1 MASQWVRQY
10 GITEKEV
17 QDNGIFYSDIAGG
30 VCFPVYRDGGLH
42 GVVVRKHLRPVGG
55 VWRGAKYLTRQ
66 YDMARPMV
74 YKRLSA
80 HDVLVI
86 TEDILSAIKMG
97 RYADTIAL
105 LTAHDKDEVV
115 SLCKGYEKVIIY
127 LDNDNAHV
135 RDAQERLKARIGLVN
150 RNVVV
155 YRGDKDPKECSDDEL
170 LQIVNGQY

>member
-1 MASQWVRQY
+1 
-10 GITEKEV
+10 
-17 QDNGIFYSDIAGG
+17 
-30 VCFPVYRDGGLH
+30 
-42 GVVVRKHLRPVGG
+42 
-55 VWRGAKYLTRQ
+55 
-66 YDMARPMV
+66 MV